1 MVLSI
6 AHMSMVI
13 FPIIFYIFHMSGVK
27 KTVKNKKNILEPR
40 LVSYQYG
47 HLVSDHALRRKQ
59 KCFILLQFFSFGG
72 AH

>member
-27 KTVKNKKNILEPR
+27 KNRKNPKK
-40 LVSYQYG
+40 Y
-47 HLVSDHALRRKQ
+47 LRAAP
-59 KCFILLQFFSFGG
+59 SMG
-72 AH
+72 AVRYFLRVYSSQQ

>member
-27 KTVKNKKNILEPR
+27 KKRKNQKEILEPR
-40 LVSYQYG
+40 LVYSLYVHGYPLTPIHIMWAIRYNIPPHIVRG
-47 HLVSDHALRRKQ
+47 
-59 KCFILLQFFSFGG
+59 
-72 AH
+72 

>member
-27 KTVKNKKNILEPR
+27 KKRKNQKKYLRAAPSIVRKPLTEAPDVKKCYLSQPR
-40 LVSYQYG
+40 REEM
-47 HLVSDHALRRKQ
+47 LR
-59 KCFILLQFFSFGG
+59 
-72 AH
+72 A

>member
-27 KTVKNKKNILEPR
+27 KTRKNQKKYLRAAPR
-40 LVSYQYG
+40 LVGTRLAYG
-47 HLVSDHALRRKQ
+47 
-59 KCFILLQFFSFGG
+59 
-72 AH
+72 

>member
-27 KTVKNKKNILEPR
+27 KKRKNQKK
-40 LVSYQYG
+40 Y
-47 HLVSDHALRRKQ
+47 LRAAPSVDSSKGLFLTTGFCRKV
-59 KCFILLQFFSFGG
+59 
-72 AH
+72 ARVR